1 MRNSINFSVN
11 ESEKDRILSSHRKL
25 IIEKLNLDEQNDD
38 EVSLDFFKK
47 HGIDKIEVP
56 NKSDL
61 TSEDEVSESNN
72 IDNDEE

>member
-47 HGIDKIEVP
+47 HDIDKIEVP